1 MNQKKVPTKA
11 LHPRNKHINGY
22 PFDQLIESL
31 PELARFVTVNKY
43 GHQSIDFAQADA
55 VRMLNKALLK
65 HDYSIDF
72 WELPDNYLCPPIPGR
87 ADYIH
92 YIADLL
98 SSSQRGVI
106 PTGKKIKGID
116 IGVGSNCVYP
126 LIGVREYGWSFV
138 GSDIDPVSVD
148 MAKLIASSNRAVKGM
163 IDIRLQSNAKN
174 LFAGVVKPDE
184 MFDFTLCNPPFHASE
199 EEASAGSVRK
209 LQNLEKS
216 RTGKKSTKTD
226 KVLNFGGQSTELWCE
241 GGELKFVSD
250 MVEQSVAFNKRVYW
264 FTSLVSKKENL
275 PAIEKLIKQV
285 GAQQM
290 KVINM
295 TQGQKVSRFICWTFL
310 DEEQRESWRV
320 NRW

>member
-22 PFDQLIESL
+22 PFDQLIASL
-31 PELARFVTVNKY
+31 PELARFVHVNKY
-43 GHQSIDFAQADA
+43 GHQSIDFSQPEA
-55 VRMLNKALLK
+55 VKMLNRALLK
-65 HDYSIDF
+65 HDYMIDF

-98 SSSQRGVI
+98 ASSQRGVI
-106 PTGKKIKGID
+106 PTGKKIKALD
-116 IGVGSNCVYP
+116 IGVGANCVYP
-126 LIGVREYGWSFV
+126 LIGSREYGWSFV
-138 GSDIDPVSVD
+138 GSDIDSVSVD
-148 MAKLIASSNRAVKGM
+148 MAKLIVSSNHSVKGM
-163 IDIRLQSNAKN
+163 IDIRLQPNPKN
-174 LFAGVVKPDE
+174 LFAGIIKPDE
-184 MFDFTLCNPPFHASE
+184 LFDFTLCNPPFHGSE
-199 EEASAGSVRK
+199 EEANAGSMRK

-216 RTGKKSTKTD
+216 RTGKKSTKTE

-285 GAQQM
+285 GALQM

-310 DEEQRESWRV
+310 DEEQREAWRK